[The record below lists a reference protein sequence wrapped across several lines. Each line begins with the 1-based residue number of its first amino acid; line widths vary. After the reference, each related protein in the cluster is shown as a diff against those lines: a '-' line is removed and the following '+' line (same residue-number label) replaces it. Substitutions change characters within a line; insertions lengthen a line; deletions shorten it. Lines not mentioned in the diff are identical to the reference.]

1 MAYERLPIHDAGG
14 GEVEMDVD
22 SLYLKL
28 RFAQKQMIRA
38 AGTAAHGTWK
48 KIVRELD
55 DKIKTLTMAP
65 VSA

>member
-1 MAYERLPIHDAGG
+1 MEI
-14 GEVEMDVD
+14 D

-38 AGTAAHGTWK
+38 AGTAAHGTWR